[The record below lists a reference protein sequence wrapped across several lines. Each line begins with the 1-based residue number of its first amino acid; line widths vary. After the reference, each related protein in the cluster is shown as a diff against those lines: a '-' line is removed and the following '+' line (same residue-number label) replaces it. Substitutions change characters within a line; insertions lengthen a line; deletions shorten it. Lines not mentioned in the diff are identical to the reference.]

1 MNLEQ
6 KILEYCSEYNVA
18 VDFLFEILEDHNVVP
33 MIRGKATEYNAFLYL
48 KANLDKYTWDVQKLN
63 LNAQNNT
70 IDEDVSITHRKTG
83 IRLKVECKNAVR
95 GSFNLG
101 KRTKILKV
109 PHFKVK
115 CHRSRSNISLS
126 TTTNDRY
133 LVGDFDLLACNTSN
147 ALYEGNTIESLELI
161 NNTELIQILYE
172 FYKVDNDK
180 ALVKACNQDWRFVI
194 PADIAEKDNSIPRTP
209 YVILQD
215 DPHWTSIDNLNERL
229 LRIVE
234 VKRNER
240 KKKR

>member
-6 KILEYCSEYNVA
+6 KILEYCSEYNVP
-18 VDFLFEILEDHNVVP
+18 VDFLFEILEDQKVVP

-101 KRTKILKV
+101 KR
-109 PHFKVK
+109 
-115 CHRSRSNISLS
+115 RSNISLS